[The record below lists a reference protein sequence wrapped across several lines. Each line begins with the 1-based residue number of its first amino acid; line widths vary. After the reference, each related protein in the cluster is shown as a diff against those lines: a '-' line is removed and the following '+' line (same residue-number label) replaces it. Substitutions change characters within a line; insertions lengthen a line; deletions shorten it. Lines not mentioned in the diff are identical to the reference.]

1 MNETRPRILLTGAS
15 GYIGGRLLRRL
26 ESADYSIRCL
36 ARKPEYLEPRVG
48 PHTEIVAGDVLDAP
62 SLIPALADIDVA
74 FYLVHSMGSKGSF
87 VEEDRQAA
95 RNFTQAAEAAGVSRI
110 IYLGGLGDDSKQLSA
125 HLASRHETGEVLR
138 QSQVPVIEFRASIV
152 IGSGSLSFEMVRS
165 LVEKLPVMTTPRWV
179 YVEAQPIYIDDLL
192 AYLLAAIE
200 LESSKNELFEIGG
213 DDRVTYGDLM
223 QAYAKLRGLK
233 RLIIPVPILTP
244 WISSLWLGLIT
255 PLFARIGRKLID
267 SLRHPS
273 VVNDPRAREVFDIHP
288 RSTRQAMADALAAEE
303 SDLRDTRWCD
313 AMSSSGPIR
322 TWNAVHFGRR
332 LMDSRSREVA
342 VPPAQAF
349 APIQR
354 LGGESGYY
362 YANFLWKIRAA
373 IDVLVGGVGLGRRRR
388 DAVELQV
395 GDTVDW
401 WRVEQFEP
409 GKVLRLEAEMKMPG
423 RAWLQFEVEKTE
435 TGSRILQTAL
445 FDPVGLGGRLY
456 WYAVYPLHLLVFRG
470 MLRGIAKAALR
481 S

>member
-1 MNETRPRILLTGAS
+1 
-15 GYIGGRLLRRL
+15 
-26 ESADYSIRCL
+26 
-36 ARKPEYLEPRVG
+36 
-48 PHTEIVAGDVLDAP
+48 
-62 SLIPALADIDVA
+62 
-74 FYLVHSMGSKGSF
+74 
-87 VEEDRQAA
+87 
-95 RNFTQAAEAAGVSRI
+95 
-110 IYLGGLGDDSKQLSA
+110 A